1 MGWCPIRNKTAQKEK
16 QPFTF
21 VNIVSISGKIGNP
34 PEFRTSNVLFPAN
47 TTLFIAYFIISFN
60 LLLRLKSPEN
70 APLFLAGLL
79 LFNVSYYLLVLK
91 TFNTAV
97 KVDKLGVHIQGF
109 RLKKFEIPYKNIECI
124 TSHRLEKHSKKMFL
138 FLIIGGASLYVF
150 MAYVAIVKG
159 DWNVLLLSISLLP
172 LMLFAERKQKTRLGN
187 LNTQLYIK
195 IKYKKWYKWTSYY
208 SIITDETSAAQIKSF
223 ISRYCEGMWDDN
235 L

>member
-1 MGWCPIRNKTAQKEK
+1 MSINVVFEQIRKLMSWCPICNKTVQKEK
-16 QPFTF
+16 KPFTF
-21 VNIVSISGKIGNP
+21 VNIATISGKIGKT

-97 KVDKLGVHIQGF
+97 KVDKLGVHLQGF
-109 RLKKFEIPYKNIECI
+109 RLKKFEISYKEIECI
-124 TSHRLEKHSKKMFL
+124 TSHRLEKCSKKMSL
-138 FLIIGGASLYVF
+138 FLIIGGASLYGF

-159 DWNVLLLSISLLP
+159 DWNILLLSISLLP
-172 LMLFAERKQKTRLGN
+172 LMLFAERKQKTQLGN

-195 IKYKKWYKWTSYY
+195 IKHKKWCEWTSYY
-208 SIITDETSAAQIKSF
+208 SIITDETSAAQIK
-223 ISRYCEGMWDDN
+223 
-235 L
+235 